1 MKKRAISR
9 PGIFASVWLAVTAT
23 GLMPASAIDLK
34 ISSPIFGKGVI
45 FKSTG
50 NVRPEG
56 RIFTNVPPGT
66 VWNGGGFPEE
76 GTLDILDP
84 SGNVVGSFANND
96 LFLKGTT
103 VANQSSFP
111 GRTQFKKAD
120 GTVMASVNDNGNL
133 YMQGSVE
140 NVSLCAAPVTEL
152 SKWNADLSVQNL
164 DNCYNYGNN
173 QATYTFAQP
182 GRASGATATDMTV
195 TLVRSAALN
204 DGLTWVGWNFPGNT
218 YTCPN
223 SGTLV
228 FMTVAPQT
236 DYHWYRLDKANAKWT
251 HKPGGSPATDVD
263 ASGNQISNPLTAN
276 RNYGGLNYTD
286 NGGFYCTCGGDA
298 NVR

>member
-1 MKKRAISR
+1 MEPMKIRVTSR
-9 PGIFASVWLAVTAT
+9 PGIWALGWLIGAAAGAS
-23 GLMPASAIDLK
+23 PAFAIDMK
-34 ISSPIFGKGVI
+34 ISSPIFGHGVV
-45 FKSTG
+45 FKANG
-50 NVRPEG
+50 NVQPEG
-56 RIFTNVPPGT
+56 RIFTNVAS
-66 VWNGGGFPEE
+66 WDFPAE

-84 SGNVVGSFANND
+84 SGNAVASFANND

-103 VANQSSFP
+103 KTSQSSFP
-111 GRTQFKKAD
+111 GRSQFKKAD
-120 GTVMASVNDNGNL
+120 GTLMASVDDAGNL

-140 NVSLCAAPVTEL
+140 SISLCAATVTEL
-152 SKWNADLSVQNL
+152 SKWNTSTSIQSY

-182 GRASGATATDMTV
+182 GKATGATASDMTV
-195 TLVRSAALN
+195 TLVRQAALN

-218 YTCPN
+218 YTCAN

-228 FMTVAPQT
+228 FMTVAPHV
-236 DYHWYRLDKANAKWT
+236 DYHWYRLDKANGKWT

-263 ASGNQISNPLTAN
+263 ASGNTITNPLVAN
-276 RNYGGLNYTD
+276 RNYGALNYTD